1 MREKNIKGR
10 KLASLD
16 VVSLFTNVPIV
27 ETIKIILDTIRI
39 KNISVGLSLNDLEKL
54 LLLCVAD
61 VQFIVNENYYTQVD
75 GVAMRSPLGPI
86 LANIFLGY
94 HENKLLTKIKFP
106 LTYFN
111 NIDNLLNKAN
121 NLHPNLKFTVEHE
134 SNNKLPFLDVLVDN
148 SGDSVVTSVYRKPTW
163 SGLYLNF
170 HSSSNA

>member
-61 VQFIVNENYYTQVD
+61 VQFIFNENYYTQVD
-75 GVAMRSPLGPI
+75 GVAMGSPLGPI
-86 LANIFLGY
+86 L
-94 HENKLLTKIKFP
+94 K
-106 LTYFN
+106 
-111 NIDNLLNKAN
+111 
-121 NLHPNLKFTVEHE
+121 
-134 SNNKLPFLDVLVDN
+134 
-148 SGDSVVTSVYRKPTW
+148 TSY
-163 SGLYLNF
+163 
-170 HSSSNA
+170 